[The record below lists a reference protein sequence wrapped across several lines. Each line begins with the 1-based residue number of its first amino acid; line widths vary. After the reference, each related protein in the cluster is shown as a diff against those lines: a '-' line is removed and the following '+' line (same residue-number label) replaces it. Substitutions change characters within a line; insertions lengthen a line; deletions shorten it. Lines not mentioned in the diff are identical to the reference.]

1 MSNSPVNH
9 HSPNRLR
16 DTDGREVTVAS
27 GGLDSPGRREFL
39 RSSATVG
46 GGLLIGITL
55 NACSEK
61 PADGLSSGAIPAASI
76 QQNAWL
82 AIATDGQITFY
93 SGQSEMGQGVYTA
106 LPTLLAEELEVPVS
120 TVRVVAGPA
129 GEQFINDL
137 LGTQVTGGSTSV
149 RDAWVKLRTAGAEAR
164 LRLMQAAADRWE
176 VPVEQ
181 LKTDNGIIVNANGDQ
196 LSYGELAEAAA
207 QLPAPTS
214 IPLKPNSAFSQI
226 GQPQRRLDGVAKT
239 NGTAE
244 YGIDVRRP
252 GQVYGAVAMCPV
264 LGGTVTSVD
273 VTAARSVYAVID
285 VVQLDTAVVVVANT
299 WWQANQ
305 ARDLLEITWNTSG
318 REETDNAQIY
328 AGLKQAAE
336 TNMEAAQVA
345 RSDGAVD
352 EALAAAAEQMAA
364 VYTLPLLAHATMEP
378 MNCTAEFV
386 GDELH
391 IYVPTQVQLA
401 AQGAAASAAGMA
413 AEKVQ
418 VHTTFL
424 GGGFGR
430 RLDVDFIPAAVKAA
444 QQVGRPVQILWDR
457 EDDMTHDVYRPPAYD
472 VCAAG
477 FDSKGDLT
485 AWKLD
490 LVGPSITARWAPS
503 VLETMIDP
511 FAIEAAANYPY
522 AVPNVQV
529 RFLRHEVGVDVG
541 YWRSVSHATNCFV
554 AESFMDEIAGKV
566 GAKTGQDPYE
576 YRRSLLKEQPLYRN
590 VLELAANK
598 AGWGQPAEGRFQG
611 IALMEGYNT
620 YMAQVA
626 EISVDPNTGK
636 VTVHRITCAADC
648 GQVINPGIVDAQ
660 IQGAIVFGLSA
671 ALWGEINI
679 VAGAV
684 QETNFDN
691 MRILRNPEI
700 PDIDIHVVDSNRD
713 PGGMGEPATALVAPA
728 VCNAIF
734 AATGKRLR
742 SLPLSSHGL
751 S

>member
-1 MSNSPVNH
+1 MRSTPVKPVSAEDSAAANAA
-9 HSPNRLR
+9 
-16 DTDGREVTVAS
+16 EVD
-27 GGLDSPGRREFL
+27 GGLASPGRREFL
-39 RSSATVG
+39 RNSATVG

-55 NACSEK
+55 NACSDK
-61 PADGLSSGAIPAASI
+61 PADLPPSAVEI

-82 AIATDGQITFY
+82 AITTDGQITFY

-120 TVRVVAGPA
+120 SVQVIAGPA

-164 LRLMQAAADRWE
+164 LRLLQAAADRWSI
-176 VPVEQ
+176 PVAQ
-181 LKTDNGIIVNANGDQ
+181 LKAENGSIVNPDGEQ

-207 QLPAPTS
+207 QLPKPES
-214 IPLKPNSAFSQI
+214 IALKPNSAFNQI

-252 GQVYGAVAMCPV
+252 GQVYGAIVMCPV
-264 LGGTVTSVD
+264 LGGKVASVD
-273 VTAARSVYAVID
+273 VTAARGVYAVID

-305 ARDLLEITWNTSG
+305 ARDLLEITWDTSG
-318 REETDNAQIY
+318 RDEIDNAQIY

-336 TNMEAAQVA
+336 SNLDAAQVA
-345 RSDGAVD
+345 RSDGAV
-352 EALAAAAEQMAA
+352 EAALDAAAERMDA

-378 MNCTAEFV
+378 MNCTAEFE
-386 GDELH
+386 GDDLH
-391 IYVPTQVQLA
+391 IYVPTQVQLV
-401 AQGAAASAAGMA
+401 AQGVAAAAAGIA
-413 AEKVQ
+413 PEQVH

-430 RLDVDFIPAAVKAA
+430 RLEVDFIPAAVKAA
-444 QQVGRPVQILWDR
+444 QQVGRPVQLLWDR
-457 EDDMTHDVYRPPAYD
+457 ETDMTHDIYRPPAHD
-472 VCAAG
+472 LCSAG
-477 FDSKGDLT
+477 FDGNGALT

-490 LVGPSITARWAPS
+490 LVGPSITARWAPA
-503 VLETMIDP
+503 VVETMIDP

-554 AESFMDEIAGKV
+554 AESFMDEIALQV
-566 GAKTGQDPYE
+566 GAKTGEDPFQ
-576 YRRSLLKEQPLYRN
+576 YRRSLLKEQPLWRN

-598 AGWGQPAEGRFQG
+598 SGWGQQVEGRFQG

-626 EISVDPNTGK
+626 EVSVDPNTGK

-660 IQGAIVFGLSA
+660 IQGAIIFGLSA

-691 MRILRNPEI
+691 MRILRIREIPEI
-700 PDIDIHVVDSNRD
+700 DIQVVDSNRD

-728 VCNAIF
+728 VCNAVF